1 MLAQPDG
8 PPGTQKARARQYALC
23 TVALRYDRISAGA
36 EGVFDQALTNGL
48 AAIVAHM
55 WPGKEIG
62 RRGRVKSAAELL
74 EVIAEEGVAAD
85 GGTIQVVY
93 ERGEEPEPEPEPE
106 TQLVEDPFGGPS
118 RIFERTSSWMP
129 NYITVNAAVLKGAIE
144 ATQAIRHARATD
156 ADTDVTLS
164 EEQIEALDALS
175 YHPALDGMSEHLYE
189 RVTEDDEAADRAEA
203 ERALA
208 YLKLLREGGELE
220 RRAAID
226 YRAEYEYHYPDARVE
241 VYQCPVCENYSLVAH
256 GHDGWIGEVGIGQ
269 CVVCGYQRSSAVA
282 DDIAMGI
289 QIRRAADRDD

>member
-1 MLAQPDG
+1 MIEQQDETPD
-8 PPGTQKARARQYALC
+8 TQKARARQYALC
-23 TVALRYDRISAGA
+23 TVALKYDRISAGA

-74 EVIAEEGVAAD
+74 KVIADEGVTAND
-85 GGTIQVVY
+85 GTIQVVH
-93 ERGEEPEPEPEPE
+93 ERGQEPEPEPEPE
-106 TQLVEDPFGGPS
+106 TELVEDPFGAPS
-118 RIFERTSSWMP
+118 RIFERPSVWMP
-129 NYITVNAAVLKGAIE
+129 NYTTVNAAVLEGAID

-156 ADTDVTLS
+156 ADTDATLS
-164 EEQIEALDALS
+164 EEQVEALDALS
-175 YHPALDGMSEHLYE
+175 YHPALDGISEHLYE

-203 ERALA
+203 ARALA
-208 YLKLLREGGELE
+208 YLELLREGGELE
-220 RRAAID
+220 RRTAID
-226 YRAEYEYHYPDARVE
+226 YRAEYEYHHPDARVE

-282 DDIAMGI
+282 DEIATGI
-289 QIRRAADRDD
+289 QIQRTADRDD